1 MAEQKFPPGRSF
13 LSRPQAAAAIL
24 LLATIVVVSVGLA
37 YGVIQ
42 TGGFDRFS
50 PQALEAT
57 IKSWG
62 MWGVLASIGLM
73 VIHSFIPFPAEFV
86 AIANG
91 ICFGPYLGTV
101 VTWTGAM
108 IGAFL
113 AFGLARALG
122 RPFVGRM
129 AATRNLQQFDDWF
142 ARRGGHAI
150 FLGRLLPVI
159 SFNLINY
166 AAGLTRVSWTVFAV
180 ATGLGI
186 LPVTVLMVV
195 IGDQAGSLRWQHWLV
210 MAGAGVLMWLAV
222 RPLFRKLTQAPADDA
237 P

>member
-1 MAEQKFPPGRSF
+1 MAEHKLPPGRPL
-13 LSRPQAAAAIL
+13 LSRPQATAAIL
-24 LLATIVVVSVGLA
+24 VLAAIVAISAGLA
-37 YGVIQ
+37 FGISQ
-42 TGGFDRFS
+42 TGGFAGFS

-57 IKSWG
+57 IRSWG
-62 MWGVLASIGLM
+62 MWGILAGIGLM
-73 VIHSFIPFPAEFV
+73 IIHSFIPFPAEFV

-91 ICFGPYLGTV
+91 ICFGPYLGTA

-108 IGAFL
+108 LGAFL

-122 RPFVGRM
+122 RPFVGRL
-129 AATRNLQQFDDWF
+129 AATRNLHELDDWF
-142 ARRGGHAI
+142 ASRGGHAI

-166 AAGLTRVSWTVFAV
+166 AAGLTRVSWTVFGV

-186 LPVTVLMVV
+186 LPLTVLMVV
-195 IGDQAGSLRWQHWLV
+195 IGDQAENLRWQHWFL
-210 MAGAGVLMWLAV
+210 MLGAGVLMWLAV
-222 RPLFRKLTQAPADDA
+222 RPLFRRLARFPADDA